1 MFRKISSITASLLF
15 GLLFFSSPTFA
26 KEAAKPAIWLQISP
40 VSNRVMLAPGRTL
53 EYNFSV
59 ENIGSEE
66 FSYKIYPAAYS
77 VNNEEYDINFAKQ
90 TKRTQLSRWIKF
102 RQADGTWV
110 NQLNLKLTPGKKE
123 IIKYQVNV
131 PKDIPSGGQY
141 ATIFA
146 ESEPSDKNTKMS
158 GIKTISRVGLV
169 VFGNTSGDTR
179 QKAEITD
186 YKFTSFLTKGQISS
200 HSRIKNSGNTDF
212 AAHYKFNI
220 QSLFGKEI
228 YNKELSYDV
237 LPSTT
242 RRVSLKWD
250 DTPGFGIYKVTYK
263 VSALDQS
270 RSETKIVLIM
280 PVFIIV
286 IMLVLLTLS
295 IIWIIILFRKR
306 RQRKSKLI
314 V

>member
-1 MFRKISSITASLLF
+1 MFRKLSTIALSCLF
-15 GLLFFSSPTFA
+15 GLLIFSTSTFA
-26 KEAAKPAIWLQISP
+26 KEAVKPAIWLQISP
-40 VSNRVMLAPGRTL
+40 VSNRVMLAPNKNL
-53 EYNFSV
+53 EYNFTV

-66 FSYKIYPAAYS
+66 FSYKVYSAAYAAS
-77 VNNEEYDINFAKQ
+77 NEDYDINFTKQ

-102 RQADGTWV
+102 RQADGAWV
-110 NQLNLKLTPGKKE
+110 DQLNLKLAPGKKE
-123 IIKYQVNV
+123 VIKYQVNV
-131 PKDIPSGGQY
+131 PKDVPAGGQY

-146 ESEPSDKNTKMS
+146 ESEPSDKGSQTS
-158 GIKTISRVGLV
+158 GIKTISRVGLI

-186 YKFTSFLTKGQISS
+186 YNFTSFLTKGQISS
-200 HSRIKNSGNTDF
+200 TSRIKNSGNTDF

-228 YNKELSYDV
+228 YNKEISYDV
-237 LPSTT
+237 LPDTA
-242 RRVSLKWD
+242 RRVNLKWEE
-250 DTPGFGIYKVTYK
+250 TPGFGIYKVTYK
-263 VSALDQS
+263 VSALDQT

-280 PVFIIV
+280 PVFVII